1 MRSIT
6 ILFIIFVNSITFGQ
20 QVFKKKKNL
29 LGSPFEI
36 TVVATDSIQANVYTE
51 LAISEVKRI
60 ENLISDW
67 IPTTQIS
74 KVNQNAGISPVK
86 VDLEVFE
93 LVKRAINISK
103 LTDGAFDI
111 SYASMDKI
119 WKFDGSMKEMPST
132 ESIKKSVEKVGYQ
145 NIILNE
151 NDTSIFLKYPGMK
164 LGLGGIGQGY
174 IADKIKVLLQENGCT
189 SGLVNVS
196 GDINTWGKQPNGKDW
211 TVGIVNPL
219 NKNKVFATF
228 PLNDSAVETSGSYEK
243 YVTFNGKRYSH
254 IIDPRTGY
262 PASGI
267 VSVSVFAKQTEL
279 ADALATGI
287 FVLGIEVG
295 LDLVN
300 QLKGI
305 GCIIVDKKGVIHASK
320 NIDIKTYQY
329 MKKIVF
335 LALITVA
342 AVSCNS
348 VKEYDKQYIND
359 PDMKLSA
366 RSSERFETTFQVY
379 REAASGANG
388 GKTGG
393 GCGCN

>member
-1 MRSIT
+1 MRLIT
-6 ILFIIFVNSITFGQ
+6 ILIVVFVTSITFGQ

-36 TVVATDSIQANVYTE
+36 TVIAKDSTQGNQFTE

-74 KVNQNAGISPVK
+74 LVNQNAGIAPIK

-93 LVKRAINISK
+93 LVKRAKNISK

-119 WKFDGSMKEMPST
+119 WKFDGSMKEMPSA
-132 ESIKKSVEKVGYQ
+132 ENIKKSVEKVGYE

-151 NDTSIFLKYPGMK
+151 NDTTIFLKNQGMK

-174 IADKIKVLLQENGCT
+174 IADKVKDLLYSKGCL
-189 SGLVNVS
+189 SGIVNVS
-196 GDINTWGKQPNGKDW
+196 GDINAWGKQPDGKPW

-219 NKNKVFATF
+219 NKNKIFATL
-228 PLNDSAVETSGSYEK
+228 PLNDNAVETSGSYEK
-243 YVTFNGKRYSH
+243 YVIFNGIRYSH

-262 PASGI
+262 PAMGV
-267 VSVSVFAKQTEL
+267 VSVSVFAKQTEI

-287 FVLGIEVG
+287 FVLGVEVG

-305 GCIIVDKKGVIHASK
+305 ECIIVDDKGKIHSSK
-320 NIDIKTYQY
+320 GIDIK
-329 MKKIVF
+329 K
-335 LALITVA
+335 
-342 AVSCNS
+342 
-348 VKEYDKQYIND
+348 
-359 PDMKLSA
+359 
-366 RSSERFETTFQVY
+366 FE
-379 REAASGANG
+379 
-388 GKTGG
+388 
-393 GCGCN
+393 

>member
-1 MRSIT
+1 MKQIG
-6 ILFIIFVNSITFGQ
+6 LFLALLISSNLFAQ
-20 QVFKKKKNL
+20 QVFKKKKSL

-36 TVVATDSIQANVYTE
+36 TVVATDSVQGNQFVNMAFD
-51 LAISEVKRI
+51 EVTRI
-60 ENLISDW
+60 EHLISDW

-74 KVNQNAGISPVK
+74 KVNQQAGIAAVK

-93 LVKRAINISK
+93 LVERALKISK

-119 WKFDGSMKEMPST
+119 WKFDGSMKTMPT
-132 ESIKKSVEKVGYQ
+132 EEAIKKSVAKVGYE
-145 NIILNE
+145 NILLDAN
-151 NDTSIFLKYPGMK
+151 NTTIFLEKEGMK

-174 IADKIKVLLQENGCT
+174 IADKIKVLLQKNGCT

-196 GDINTWGKQPNGKDW
+196 GDINTWGKQPNGADW
-211 TVGIVNPL
+211 SVGIVNPM

-228 PLNDSAVETSGSYEK
+228 SLYDSAVETSGSYEK

-262 PASGI
+262 PATGI

-287 FVLGIEVG
+287 FVLGVEVG

-305 GCIIVDKKGVIHASK
+305 GCIIVDEKGAIHASK
-320 NIDIKTYQY
+320 NIDIK
-329 MKKIVF
+329 K
-335 LALITVA
+335 
-342 AVSCNS
+342 
-348 VKEYDKQYIND
+348 
-359 PDMKLSA
+359 
-366 RSSERFETTFQVY
+366 FQ
-379 REAASGANG
+379 
-388 GKTGG
+388 
-393 GCGCN
+393 

>member
-1 MRSIT
+1 MKQIG
-6 ILFIIFVNSITFGQ
+6 LFLALLISPNLFAQ
-20 QVFKKKKNL
+20 QVFKKKKSL

-36 TVVATDSIQANVYTE
+36 TVVATDSVQANQFVNM
-51 LAISEVKRI
+51 AFDEVTRI
-60 ENLISDW
+60 EHLISDW

-74 KVNQNAGISPVK
+74 KVNQQAGIAAVK

-93 LVKRAINISK
+93 LVERALKISK
-103 LTDGAFDI
+103 ITDGAFDI

-119 WKFDGSMKEMPST
+119 WKFDGSMKTMPT
-132 ESIKKSVEKVGYQ
+132 EEAIKKSVAKVGYEH
-145 NIILNE
+145 ILLDAN
-151 NDTSIFLKYPGMK
+151 NTTIFLENEGMK

-174 IADKIKVLLQENGCT
+174 IADKIKVLLQKNGCT

-196 GDINTWGKQPNGKDW
+196 GDINTWGKQPNGADW
-211 TVGIVNPL
+211 SVGIVNPM

-228 PLNDSAVETSGSYEK
+228 PLYDSAVETSGSYEK

-262 PASGI
+262 PATGI

-287 FVLGIEVG
+287 FVLGVEVG

-305 GCIIVDKKGVIHASK
+305 GCIIVDEKGAIHASK
-320 NIDIKTYQY
+320 NIDIK
-329 MKKIVF
+329 K
-335 LALITVA
+335 
-342 AVSCNS
+342 
-348 VKEYDKQYIND
+348 
-359 PDMKLSA
+359 
-366 RSSERFETTFQVY
+366 FQ
-379 REAASGANG
+379 
-388 GKTGG
+388 
-393 GCGCN
+393 